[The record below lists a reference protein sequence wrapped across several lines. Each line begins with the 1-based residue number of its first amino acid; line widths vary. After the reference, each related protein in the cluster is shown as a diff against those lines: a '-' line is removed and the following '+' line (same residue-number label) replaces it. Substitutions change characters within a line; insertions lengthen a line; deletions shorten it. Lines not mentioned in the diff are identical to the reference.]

1 MTGVPFNIEQIVG
14 ALHGSDDVGRCP
26 EALYE
31 PMFARLCAS
40 QNVVSVVEAA
50 AVIGR
55 EIDRSLL
62 LAVLTLSE
70 ADLDHIID
78 QL

>member
-1 MTGVPFNIEQIVG
+1 M
-14 ALHGSDDVGRCP
+14 SRCP
-26 EALYE
+26 PAC
-31 PMFARLCAS
+31 ARARTWC
-40 QNVVSVVEAA
+40 QWWRPPHR
-50 AVIGR
+50 R

>member
-1 MTGVPFNIEQIVG
+1 VREPERGVSG
-14 ALHGSDDVGRCP
+14 GSGR
-26 EALYE
+26 
-31 PMFARLCAS
+31 RHR
-40 QNVVSVVEAA
+40 
-50 AVIGR
+50 R

>member
-1 MTGVPFNIEQIVG
+1 MPFNIEQIVG
-14 ALHGSDDVGRCP
+14 ALTDPMMWAGARRHCMSRCSP
-26 EALYE
+26 A
-31 PMFARLCAS
+31 CVS
-40 QNVVSVVEAA
+40 QNVVPVVESA

>member
-1 MTGVPFNIEQIVG
+1 M
-14 ALHGSDDVGRCP
+14 SRCSP
-26 EALYE
+26 A
-31 PMFARLCAS
+31 CVS

>member
-1 MTGVPFNIEQIVG
+1 MPFNIEQIVG

-40 QNVVSVVEAA
+40 QNVVSVV
-50 AVIGR
+50 GRRHRR